1 MHSEEEA
8 DYKFEFKDI
17 QAAQYSGIQMSKDP
31 GVNFIWVG
39 CGFLMIGLFMAFY
52 WPTRDIRFILK
63 KDNGGKTE
71 IISAGR
77 SAKSKLALESEF
89 SRIMASL
96 RRSQ

>member
-1 MHSEEEA
+1 
-8 DYKFEFKDI
+8 
-17 QAAQYSGIQMSKDP
+17 
-31 GVNFIWVG
+31 
-39 CGFLMIGLFMAFY
+39 MIGLFMAFY

-63 KDNGGKTE
+63 DIEGKTE